1 MTWDVKKANIIR
13 DGDENKGVKIQHE
26 YERKETDLSRYV
38 TAREKELSLFCILL
52 FSSGSICLIYF
63 YLEKGQ
69 KEAIKNNLCMY
80 QF

>member
-13 DGDENKGVKIQHE
+13 DGDENKGAKIQHG

-38 TAREKELSLFCILL
+38 TAREKELSLFCTLL